1 MLYFYAPLKYNMRK
15 VLTVVGTRPNFIK
28 VSQFRK
34 EFGQHN
40 DTFELRMVHTGQHY
54 DRKMSDVFFEQ
65 LKFGEMEYALNIA
78 PTSPAKQMGE
88 MMIKLDELYAHWKP
102 DLVMVVGDVNST
114 LAAALSANKNNIKV
128 AHVESGLRSFDRTMP
143 EEHNRVL
150 TDFITDI
157 FFVTEPSGKENLLK
171 EGKSTNQIFTV
182 GNTMIDTL
190 VAFDNELDQ
199 SRILSELKLTNEPY
213 VLMTLHR
220 PSNVDEP
227 SQLNKLF
234 DLVEHLTKTYNVVF
248 PIHPRTRNNI
258 KKFGLEERLNNIK
271 RWILT
276 EPLDYFAFQ
285 KLIKHSKFIVTDSG
299 GIQEETT
306 FRQTPCLTLRD
317 NTERPVTVDIGT
329 NVLIPFDLDIINGYV
344 QQIEN
349 GTYKKG
355 RIPEM
360 WDGKSTHRIVDVLTR
375 VLA

>member
-1 MLYFYAPLKYNMRK
+1 MRK

-34 EFGQHN
+34 EFGKHK

-65 LKFGEMEYALNIA
+65 LKFDEMEYALNIA
-78 PTSPAKQMGE
+78 PTTPAKQMGE
-88 MMIKLDELYAHWKP
+88 MMIKLDDLYADWKP

-157 FFVTEPSGKENLLK
+157 FFVTEASGKENLLK
-171 EGKSTNQIFTV
+171 EGKSADQIFAV

-190 VAFDNELDQ
+190 VAFENELDQ
-199 SRILSELKLTNEPY
+199 SPVLSDLKLTNHPY

-227 SQLNKLF
+227 SQLSKLF
-234 DLVEHLTKTYNVVF
+234 DLVEHLTKTYSVVF

-258 KKFGLEERLNNIK
+258 KRFGLEERLNAIE

-285 KLIKHSKFIVTDSG
+285 KLIKHAKFILTDSG

-306 FRQTPCLTLRD
+306 FRQIPCLTLRE

-329 NVLIPFDLDIINGYV
+329 NVLIPFDLTIINSLV
-344 QQIEN
+344 KQIED

-360 WDGKSTHRIVDVLTR
+360 WDGKATHRIVETLVR